1 MEKNYTYLKI
11 FLFFFAGVIDTAD
24 KHSLAKNSSA
34 VLLTSV
40 NSFLAVTPVINIRL
54 FGYF

>member
-1 MEKNYTYLKI
+1 MKKNIPENFSL
-11 FLFFFAGVIDTAD
+11 FFAGVVDTAD

-34 VLLTSV
+34 VLMTSV
-40 NSFLAVTPVINIRL
+40 NSFSAGTLVINISL